1 MCPLC
6 TTSAA
11 LTAAAATSTATAFA
25 TLGIDLARSCL
36 AHWRTVKAWFLRNL
50 RSNP

>member
-6 TTSAA
+6 TTSAV

-25 TLGIDLARSCL
+25 TLGIDLTRLCL
-36 AHWRTVKAWFLRNL
+36 AGWQSLKAWFLRNL

>member
-1 MCPLC
+1 MYPLC

-11 LTAAAATSTATAFA
+11 LTTAAATSTATAFA
-25 TLGIDLARSCL
+25 TLSIDLTRLFIECRQSL
-36 AHWRTVKAWFLRNL
+36 KAWFLRNL

>member
-25 TLGIDLARSCL
+25 TLGIDLTRLFIERWQSL
-36 AHWRTVKAWFLRNL
+36 KAWFLRNL

>member
-6 TTSAA
+6 TISAA
-11 LTAAAATSTATAFA
+11 LSAAAAASTATAIA
-25 TLGIDLARSCL
+25 TLGIDLTRLCL
-36 AHWRTVKAWFLRNL
+36 ERLAALKAWFLRNL

>member
-25 TLGIDLARSCL
+25 TLSIDLTQLFIERWRSL
-36 AHWRTVKAWFLRNL
+36 KAWFLGNL

>member
-11 LTAAAATSTATAFA
+11 LTVAAATSTATAFA
-25 TLGIDLARSCL
+25 SLGIDLARLCL
-36 AHWRTVKAWFLRNL
+36 TPWQSLKAWFLRNL